1 MDRRLLGLL
10 LVIVGIVA
18 LAYGGF
24 SYTRETHGTKLG
36 PVEIAVRD
44 REWVRIPLWAGAAF
58 LVGGAALLVAQPQ
71 RGR

>member
-1 MDRRLLGLL
+1 MDRKLIGLV
-10 LVIVGIVA
+10 LVIVGVLG

-24 SYTRETHGTKLG
+24 SYTRTTHETEIG
-36 PVEIAVRD
+36 PVDIEVHD
-44 REWVRIPLWAGAAF
+44 REWVNIPLWAGAAF